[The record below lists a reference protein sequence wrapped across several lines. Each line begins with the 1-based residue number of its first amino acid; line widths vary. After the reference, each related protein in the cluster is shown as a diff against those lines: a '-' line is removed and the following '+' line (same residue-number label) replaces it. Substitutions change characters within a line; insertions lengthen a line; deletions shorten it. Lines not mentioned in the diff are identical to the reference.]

1 MKPLSRA
8 VMAALGVAALLSS
21 TSTTSAKEAEL
32 ASWPVAISGVEK
44 DPALE
49 ARVATVLSSMTLDEK
64 VGQMIQA
71 EIQFVTPS
79 EAAKYG
85 LGSILNGGG
94 SAPDKNKRATP
105 QRWREL
111 AGEFESAMRSRSGV
125 VVPLLWGTDAVH
137 GHNNVFGATIFPH
150 NIGIGASRDVAL
162 LGRIA
167 EATAREVRATGIH
180 WAFAPT
186 VAVARD
192 ARWGRTYES
201 YSSDYE
207 LVRKF
212 AYEHVVGLQGKPR
225 SSDFLMSDR
234 VIGTAKHFIG
244 DGGTDAGIDQG
255 DTRLDDADLAR
266 IHAPGYYAAMEA
278 GVQTIMVSFSSV
290 NGKKL
295 HGHRRLLTD
304 VLKDRLGFDG
314 IVVSDWNGI
323 GQIPGCTN
331 SNCPQAINAGI
342 DMIMAPED
350 WRELHRNI
358 VAQTK
363 AGTIPMARIDDA
375 VTRILRVK
383 ARYGMLDPVSRTG
396 GSGALPDTA
405 LIGSPEHRALAREA
419 VRKSLVLLKNANKA
433 LPLAPTARVAVVG
446 AAANDVGRQSGGWT
460 LTWQGSG
467 NEPADFP
474 GATTIF
480 EGIRSA
486 LSRSGGSAVLG
497 LPAATD
503 PKPDVILV
511 VTGEEPYAEGEGDL
525 ESLNFSLDAITRD
538 AIAMARAQGIP
549 IVTVFVSGRP
559 RIVNSLIN
567 ASDSFVAAWLPGSE
581 GAGVADVLVGG
592 VNGGYQF
599 DFVGRLPFEW
609 PLDYSSATEEVQES
623 RQRPLPIGWG
633 ITYASGSIGNMAAL
647 PEPPAGFGDDE
658 HQLRIFDRRAVA
670 PNQMFVGD
678 GGNWRVPV
686 AGPDATSS
694 DDILTVR
701 TIDRLRQGDSRQ
713 LEWNGRGEGIVYF
726 ETTTPRDL
734 REWVSRG
741 AALALDLKVQ
751 RPPTRAVTMRTHC
764 VYPCGAEANITP
776 ALRKAPPD
784 EWVRFSI
791 DLSCFVKSGL
801 DPSKVTTIPLL
812 STNGRLSM
820 AISNIRLIPDAA
832 ETATVSC
839 TSR

>member
-1 MKPLSRA
+1 M
-8 VMAALGVAALLSS
+8 
-21 TSTTSAKEAEL
+21 TSAKGADL
-32 ASWPVAISGVEK
+32 SSWPAAVSGVSK
-44 DPALE
+44 DPELE
-49 ARVATVLSSMTLDEK
+49 ARVAAVLSSMTLDEK

-71 EIQFVTPS
+71 EIQFVTPL

-94 SAPDKNKRATP
+94 SVPGKDKRAAP
-105 QRWREL
+105 ARWREL
-111 AGEFESAMRSRSGV
+111 AGEFETAMRSRSGV
-125 VVPLLWGTDAVH
+125 AVPLLWGTDAVH

-150 NIGIGASRDVAL
+150 NIGLGASRDFAL
-162 LGRIA
+162 TARIA
-167 EATAREVRATGIH
+167 EATAREVRATGLH
-180 WAFAPT
+180 WTFAPT

-201 YSSDYE
+201 YSSDYG

-212 AYEHVVGLQGKPR
+212 AFEHIVGLQGAPR
-225 SSDFLMSDR
+225 SSNFLDSDR

-244 DGGTDAGIDQG
+244 DGGTDLGIDQG
-255 DTRLDDADLAR
+255 DTKLDDSELVR
-266 IHAPGYYAAMEA
+266 IHAPGYYAAIEA

-295 HGHRRLLTD
+295 HDHRRLLTD
-304 VLKDRLGFDG
+304 ILKDRLGFDG

-331 SNCPQAINAGI
+331 SNCPEAVNAGI
-342 DMIMAPED
+342 DMFMVPED

-358 VAQTK
+358 VTQTK
-363 AGTIPMARIDDA
+363 AGTIPVARIDDA

-383 ARYGMLDPVSRTG
+383 ARYGMLDSSIRSGG
-396 GSGALPDTA
+396 GSTLPETSV
-405 LIGSPEHRALAREA
+405 IGSPEHRALAREA

-474 GATTIF
+474 GATSIF
-480 EGIRSA
+480 EGIRNA
-486 LSRSGGSAVLG
+486 LSQHGGSAVLG
-497 LPAATD
+497 LPAEDA
-503 PKPDVILV
+503 PKPDAILLV
-511 VTGEEPYAEGEGDL
+511 VGEEPYAEGEGDL
-525 ESLNFSLDAITRD
+525 ESLNYPLDAVTRD
-538 AIAMARAQGIP
+538 AIETSRARGIP
-549 IVTVFVSGRP
+549 LVTVFVSGRP
-559 RIVNSLIN
+559 RIVNTLIN
-567 ASDSFVAAWLPGSE
+567 ASDAFVAAWLPGSE
-581 GAGVADVLVGG
+581 GAGVADVLVGASKA
-592 VNGGYQF
+592 VPKF
-599 DFVGRLPFEW
+599 DFQGRLPFDW
-609 PLDYSSATEEVQES
+609 PLDYLSTTKDEQNL
-623 RQRPLPIGWG
+623 RQRTLPIDWG
-633 ITYASGSIGNMAAL
+633 LTYASGISGNIPVL
-647 PEPPAGFGDDE
+647 PESPVDTDDDNRL
-658 HQLRIFDRRAVA
+658 LRIFDRRAVA

-678 GGNWRVPV
+678 SGNWRIPAV
-686 AGPDATSS
+686 GQDSTSS
-694 DDILTVR
+694 DGVLTVR

-713 LEWNGRGEGIVYF
+713 LEWNGRGEGIFYF

-734 REWVSRG
+734 REWISRG
-741 AALALDLKVQ
+741 AALALDIKVQ
-751 RPPTRAVTMRTHC
+751 RPPTRAVTMRAHC

-776 ALRKAPPD
+776 ALRKAPRD

-812 STNGRLSM
+812 STDGRLSM
-820 AISNIRLIPDAA
+820 AISNIRLIPNAA

-839 TSR
+839 MSR